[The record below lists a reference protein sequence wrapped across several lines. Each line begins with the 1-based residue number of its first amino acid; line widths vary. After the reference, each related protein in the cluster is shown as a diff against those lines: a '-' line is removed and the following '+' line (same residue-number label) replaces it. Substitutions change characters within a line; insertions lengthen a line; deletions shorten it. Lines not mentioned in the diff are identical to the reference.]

1 MNLMNTKIMNKQE
14 RYNKI
19 VSIKDKLNFF
29 KLLRYVY

>member
-1 MNLMNTKIMNKQE
+1 MNTKIMNKQE

-19 VSIKDKLNFF
+19 VGIKDKLNFF

>member
-1 MNLMNTKIMNKQE
+1 MIMYKQE

>member
-1 MNLMNTKIMNKQE
+1 MNLKIMNKQE

>member
-1 MNLMNTKIMNKQE
+1 MNMYKQE

>member
-1 MNLMNTKIMNKQE
+1 MIMYKKE

>member
-1 MNLMNTKIMNKQE
+1 MNTKIMNKQE

>member
-1 MNLMNTKIMNKQE
+1 MNLKIMKKQE

>member
-1 MNLMNTKIMNKQE
+1 MIMYKHE

>member
-1 MNLMNTKIMNKQE
+1 MIMYKQE

-19 VSIKDKLNFF
+19 VGIKDKLNFF